1 MEEYL
6 DCKECERLIPDFIEG
21 NLEYFALKHFC
32 DHIKS
37 CQECK
42 EELTIQFL
50 VTEGM
55 ARLED
60 GDAFDLNRELDKR
73 LEEAKRRINR
83 SDKVLNFGALLEL
96 ISMVGILCFVL
107 WIVFR

>member
-1 MEEYL
+1 M
-6 DCKECERLIPDFIEG
+6 
-21 NLEYFALKHFC
+21 
-32 DHIKS
+32 
-37 CQECK
+37 
-42 EELTIQFL
+42 TIQFL

>member
-1 MEEYL
+1 M
-6 DCKECERLIPDFIEG
+6 DCKECERLIPEFIEG
-21 NLEYFALKHFC
+21 KMEYFALKHFC
-32 DHIKS
+32 DHIRS
-37 CQECK
+37 CNECK

-73 LEEAKRRINR
+73 LEEAKRKIRR

-96 ISMVGILCFVL
+96 ISMAAILCFVL

>member
-1 MEEYL
+1 M

-21 NLEYFALKHFC
+21 NLEYFSLKHFC

>member
-6 DCKECERLIPDFIEG
+6 ECKECEKLIPDFIEQ
-21 NLEYFALKHFC
+21 NMEYFTLKRFC
-32 DHIKS
+32 DHIRT

-50 VTEGM
+50 VSEGM

-73 LEEAKRRINR
+73 LEEARRRIKR
-83 SDKVLNFGALLEL
+83 SDSVMNFGALLEIL
-96 ISMVGILCFVL
+96 FMAAILCFVI
-107 WIVFR
+107 WIIFR